1 MSMKKIL
8 TGILAVAA
16 LSGIQA
22 FAQDDAPEMES
33 KVYTGLKPSEISV
46 NTQFKS
52 RYLSDGRVI
61 NPDYMLFGSV
71 TLGWD
76 LKDTEDFCDGLY
88 IGIWGANDLN
98 RYNAGSGIKYEP
110 EEFDYYIG
118 YWYTLKLES
127 DNFENLNF
135 DLSYTYWD
143 YPSRTGWEYVGSQ
156 QNTIAL
162 DINTGIKNE
171 KLDSL
176 KPGVTINWDPE
187 NEKYYANIYV
197 KAADTFWT
205 KDDEDEKKK
214 QTLGWN
220 SSLELM
226 WGNSHYVD
234 AAFIDVDGTNDIHK
248 NTFTTLTWKAG
259 LDYSPMKN
267 MSIGPFVQ
275 LSFALDHECRDSWK
289 LDDNSKS
296 GVNNLWGFGASFKF

>member
-1 MSMKKIL
+1 MNMKNFLKGAFAI
-8 TGILAVAA
+8 AA
-16 LSGIQA
+16 LAGAQV
-22 FAQDDAPEMES
+22 FAQEAAPEMKEE
-33 KVYTGLKPSEISV
+33 KVCGLIPSEVSL
-46 NTQFKS
+46 TLEYKS
-52 RYLSDGRVI
+52 RYISDGFVV
-61 NPDYMLFGSV
+61 NPQNMLFGSFD
-71 TLGWD
+71 LSWD
-76 LKDTEDFCDGLY
+76 LTSHDGIY
-88 IGIWGANDLN
+88 VGIWGANDLN
-98 RYNAGSGIKYEP
+98 RYNADSKVKYEP

-171 KLDSL
+171 KLDTL

-187 NEKYYANIYV
+187 NEKYYANIYI
-197 KAADTFWT
+197 KAADTIWT

-220 SSLELM
+220 SSVELM

-234 AAFIDVDGTNDIHK
+234 AAFLDVDGTNDIHK

-267 MSIGPFVQ
+267 VSVGPFVQ